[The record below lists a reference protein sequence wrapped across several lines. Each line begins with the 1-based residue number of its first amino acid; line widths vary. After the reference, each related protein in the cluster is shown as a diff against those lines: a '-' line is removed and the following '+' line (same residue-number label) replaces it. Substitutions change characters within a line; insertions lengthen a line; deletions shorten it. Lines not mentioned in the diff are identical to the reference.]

1 MVLYSFDKELY
12 EEDLKQTAYEEGE
25 QNKLICLVQ
34 KKLEKGKSVQE
45 IAEDLEESVNSI
57 QEIISKLSCP

>member
-25 QNKLICLVQ
+25 HNKLICQVQ